1 VTARPTGVRE
11 PIDELDRRII
21 VALQRDGRASWTDI
35 AGEADASV
43 ATVGRRGQ
51 HLLSSGLVRIAAVP
65 SISQW
70 GPAEQ
75 LVVRLRCRAGEQQK
89 VARVIAERPQV
100 RFVSLVTGAHDIVAE
115 VVAPKGSD
123 LVALLIDELQG
134 IPGVESSEADLV
146 LHTYKIGHDWSRQ
159 QAAGPTPTLQTAATH
174 VCSPGDFDE
183 LSDKIVEILRE
194 DGRTSYPNVAQTL
207 GVNESTVR
215 RRFETL
221 VTRGCVQLVTLVS
234 ASALGYETEVLLWLD
249 VVPSAINF
257 VAHELLDHRGVRF
270 IAATL
275 GQSSMMCEVI
285 MPTNEDLFQFTTST
299 LARLEGIRSWQA
311 SIELRTLKRGFV
323 DLPWARSTTM

>member
-1 VTARPTGVRE
+1 LNVHPTGHRE

-35 AGEADASV
+35 ANEADASV

-51 HLLSSGLVRIAAVP
+51 HLLSTGLVRIAAVP

-75 LVVRLRCRAGEQQK
+75 MMVRIRCRAGAQQE

-115 VVAPKGSD
+115 VIAPKGSD

-159 QAAGPTPTLQTAATH
+159 QASGTTPSQTAATH
-174 VCSPGDFDE
+174 VCSRGDFDE
-183 LSDKIVEILRE
+183 LGDKIVEVLRE
-194 DGRTSYPNVAQTL
+194 DGRTSYPAVAQAL

-221 VTRGCVQLVTLVS
+221 ISKGCVQLVTLVP
-234 ASALGYETEVLLWLD
+234 ASALGFETEVLLWLD

-257 VAHELLDHRGVRF
+257 VAHELLEHRGVRF

-323 DLPWARSTTM
+323 DLPWARPATS

>member
-1 VTARPTGVRE
+1 MTVLKE

-35 AGEADASV
+35 ANEADASV

-51 HLLSSGLVRIAAVP
+51 QLLASGLVRIAAVP
-65 SISQW
+65 STSQW
-70 GPAEQ
+70 GPTEQ
-75 LVVRLRCRAGEQQK
+75 LVVRLRCRAGAQQK
-89 VARVIAERPQV
+89 VARVISERPQV

-115 VVAPKGSD
+115 VIAPKGSD
-123 LVALLIDELQG
+123 LVALLMDELQG

-146 LHTYKIGHDWSRQ
+146 LHTYKIGHDWSRHHVGE
-159 QAAGPTPTLQTAATH
+159 ASPALQTAATH

-183 LSDKIVEILRE
+183 LGDKIVEILRE
-194 DGRTSYPNVAQTL
+194 DGRTSFPIVAQAL

-221 VTRGCVQLVTLVS
+221 VSRGCVQLVTLVP
-234 ASALGYETEVLLWLD
+234 AAALGYETEVLLWLD

-257 VAHELLDHRGVRF
+257 VAHELLEQRGVRF

-275 GQSSMMCEVI
+275 GQSSMLCEVI
-285 MPTNEDLFQFTTST
+285 MPTNEDLFTFTTST
-299 LARLEGIRSWQA
+299 LAKLEGIRSWQA
-311 SIELRTLKRGFV
+311 AIELRTLKRGFV
-323 DLPWARSTTM
+323 DLPWARSVTS